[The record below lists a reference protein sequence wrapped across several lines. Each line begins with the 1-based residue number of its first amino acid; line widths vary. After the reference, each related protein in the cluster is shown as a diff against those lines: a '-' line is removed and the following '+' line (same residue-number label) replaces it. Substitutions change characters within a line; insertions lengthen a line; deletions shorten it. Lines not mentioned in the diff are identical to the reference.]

1 MNLVIDK
8 GNTVSKLAIFSN
20 GEIIEKIIEPKLG
33 LPVLDSVFKKHPGI
47 IHGILSSVSH
57 FEPETDEWLK
67 KKLRQ
72 FIILSAETPLP
83 ILNTYKTKST
93 LGYDRIADA
102 VGAYSLFPGINVLI
116 IDAGTAIT
124 IDLLTAAGEF
134 YGGNI
139 SPGLDLRFRALHEFT
154 SKLPLIEKKEDHP
167 FLGKTT
173 EEAILSGVLSGAAFE
188 LDGYIDKL
196 RIQYPDLKI
205 ILTGGDIKFFVKKL
219 KNIIFVHSNL
229 NLTGLNRILEYN
241 VEKN

>member
-1 MNLVIDK
+1 M
-8 GNTVSKLAIFSN
+8 
-20 GEIIEKIIEPKLG
+20 
-33 LPVLDSVFKKHPGI
+33 
-47 IHGILSSVSH
+47 
-57 FEPETDEWLK
+57 
-67 KKLRQ
+67 LRQ

-83 ILNTYKTKST
+83 IQNAYKTKLT

-102 VGAYSLFPGINVLI
+102 VGAYSMFPGVNVLI

-124 IDLLTAAGEF
+124 IDLLTAEGEF

-139 SPGLDLRFRALHEFT
+139 SPGLDLRFRALNEFT
-154 SKLPLIEKKEDHP
+154 SKLPLIKKKEYHP